1 MIPRW
6 IFRLHSR
13 VMGDLILNTFSS
25 RRQGG
30 SAVVP
35 SPGGIS
41 RALTRTGTTRTLCFH
56 ASIRSMRLVVITS
69 SLFGHAAVTEF
80 NLSLLGIGPEVT
92 THEFKEVIAGASAES
107 RQRN

>member
-1 MIPRW
+1 
-6 IFRLHSR
+6 
-13 VMGDLILNTFSS
+13 
-25 RRQGG
+25 
-30 SAVVP
+30 
-35 SPGGIS
+35 
-41 RALTRTGTTRTLCFH
+41 
-56 ASIRSMRLVVITS
+56 MRLVVITS